1 MVAINVALPG
11 AQRNSDLSEV
21 ARLRVILNATRGE
34 ICGYSIFFFFT
45 IFLFLLNLP
54 PGTIVSL
61 NSQLPIRIR

>member
-34 ICGYSIFFFFT
+34 ICGYSIFFFYDF
-45 IFLFLLNLP
+45 
-54 PGTIVSL
+54 SL
-61 NSQLPIRIR
+61 SVELAPRNHCQFK